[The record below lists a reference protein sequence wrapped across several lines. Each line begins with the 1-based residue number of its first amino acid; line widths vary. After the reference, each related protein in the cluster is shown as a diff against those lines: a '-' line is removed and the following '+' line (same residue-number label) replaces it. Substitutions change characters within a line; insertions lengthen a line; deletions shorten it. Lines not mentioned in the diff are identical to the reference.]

1 MKNNKN
7 NNVKKNKFNKVAF
20 LLNLLFSILIIFFLA
35 IIIKEKETSIIPIEC
50 GVILLMILFN
60 ISRMVKVNNT
70 NRKKLLI
77 ITFIANIISFLLA
90 LVFKNYII
98 FSYALTIPA
107 FTLSLKCIKVK
118 KDKLSIFSQI
128 ISSIMLIICIVISV
142 FGFIYA
148 N

>member
-77 ITFIANIISFLLA
+77 VTFIANIISFLLA